1 MPYARSGVALIV
13 GGHASDQIAVM
24 STPRPPKILVI
35 DDDPRTR
42 RAIGRL
48 IKFDFP
54 SAVVADAA
62 DAKTA
67 LRMIASEPWDLVLC
81 DISMPEMSG
90 LEALRD
96 MRSRNELVPVVMV
109 SCLPAGDYEAAAVA
123 AGACAYVEKDR
134 LPDELRALVNSFVT
148 DLQVGRQP

>member
-1 MPYARSGVALIV
+1 MVAAGAI
-13 GGHASDQIAVM
+13 DQIAGM
-24 STPRPPKILVI
+24 SAPRPPKILVV
-35 DDDPRTR
+35 DDDHHTR

-62 DAKTA
+62 EAKTA
-67 LRMIASEPWDLVLC
+67 LRMIAAELWDLVIC
-81 DISMPEMSG
+81 DMSMPEMSG

-96 MRSRNELVPVVMV
+96 MRLRNERVPVVIV
-109 SCLPAGDYEAAAVA
+109 SCLAADDYEAAAVA

-134 LPDELRALVNSFVT
+134 LPDELPALVNRFVT
-148 DLQVGRQP
+148 ALQVGRRP